1 MVDRGVRARSTSI
14 VFALVATAAA
24 ACSDPAGGDADAAPT
39 DASADAAGK
48 DAMCAS
54 TFGSALTNAF
64 GRVDGTVVAVVEPG
78 NPRCAL
84 PNGDHVVVQVELGG
98 AVYRMVVNVLS
109 TGADHD
115 IRVREVTAPLPA
127 PAFAPGWHPGLALD
141 YPRDLQVHS
150 GAGWDPLSIAD
161 ATAWIA
167 APIAVGAPIAV
178 YASSSGG
185 TFAASAH
192 LIHRNGNAADGA
204 LVIDPTGA
212 APRWLLFSFANQ
224 TF

>member
-1 MVDRGVRARSTSI
+1 M
-14 VFALVATAAA
+14 
-24 ACSDPAGGDADAAPT
+24 
-39 DASADAAGK
+39 
-48 DAMCAS
+48 
-54 TFGSALTNAF
+54 
-64 GRVDGTVVAVVEPG
+64 
-78 NPRCAL
+78 
-84 PNGDHVVVQVELGG
+84 VVQVELGG

-127 PAFAPGWHPGLALD
+127 PAFAAGWHPGLALD
-141 YPRDLQVHS
+141 SPRDLQVHS

-204 LVIDPTGA
+204 LIVPAGRGA
-212 APRWLLFSFANQ
+212 A
-224 TF
+224 TDGH